1 MKRAIAACW
10 LGLATLSPL
19 PVLAAEAGDAVFA
32 ERGPWDLGDD
42 RLDYRMTVEGP
53 AAEGFSPTADGALIL
68 AEGVDPSDGQ
78 PVLELTQTTE
88 SRDRKIGPFPIS
100 GGDPVL
106 TFFLE
111 QTARDMATLTGGSPH
126 YIRNR
131 MKDALFRGGEI
142 AHDGDVTTA
151 TFHPFEED
159 PNAERMNGFQSLTL
173 TFVMGDPTDPI
184 RELRADTGDTPGYRN
199 ELVLE

>member
-10 LGLATLSPL
+10 LGLAALSPL

-32 ERGPWDLGDD
+32 ERGPWDLGED

-53 AAEGFSPTADGALIL
+53 AAEGFSPTADGALTL
-68 AEGVDPSDGQ
+68 AEGIDPSDGQ

-142 AHDGDVTTA
+142 ARDDDVTTA

-184 RELRADTGDTPGYRN
+184 RELRAVTGDTPGYRN